1 MAAPGSARVKPAHVL
16 ETLLLRG
23 VTAGLG
29 ALSWRHAIGA
39 GAMLGST
46 VGALGLR
53 AKVARENLARA
64 FPEKSPAERA
74 TLLAEHYRELGRVA
88 GEYPHMPAIVRS
100 NEGEVV
106 HPVAGI
112 EHLEAAA
119 AYGRGVILMTGH
131 FGNFE
136 LLGAWLTRWNPVD
149 FVVKPLSNPGA
160 DVLLTDLRTRS
171 GVGSISTNGGVKR
184 VFQALRQKRW
194 VAMLADQDARRH
206 GVFVPYFGIPS
217 STPEGPARIALAS
230 GAPIVFGWVVRQS
243 DGRHQLTI
251 EPPLMPEGDARDEA
265 AVVALTARHTALLE
279 AAVRRAPQAWFW
291 LHRRW
296 KTAPPT
302 AGGKEE

>member
-1 MAAPGSARVKPAHVL
+1 MKAAHVA
-16 ETLLLRG
+16 ETLLLRA

-29 ALSWRHAIGA
+29 ALSWRQAIGVGA
-39 GAMLGST
+39 GLGDA

-53 AKVARENLARA
+53 ARVARENLARA
-64 FPEKSPAERA
+64 FPERSADQRRE
-74 TLLAEHYRELGRVA
+74 LLKLHYRELGRVA

-100 NEGEVV
+100 AEGEVV
-106 HPVAGI
+106 LPVRGL

-119 AYGRGVILMTGH
+119 ALGRGVILMTGH

-160 DVLLTDLRTRS
+160 EAWLSQQRERS
-171 GVGSISTNGGVKR
+171 GVGSISTGGGVKR

-230 GAPIVFGWVVRQS
+230 GAPIIFGWVVRQP
-243 DGRHQLTI
+243 DGRHLLTI
-251 EPPLMPEGDARDEA
+251 EPPLLPQGDARDEA
-265 AVVALTARHTALLE
+265 AVVALTAQHTALLE

-302 AGGKEE
+302 APREEV

>member
-1 MAAPGSARVKPAHVL
+1 MKPAHVI
-16 ETLLLRG
+16 ETALLRA

-29 ALSWRHAIGA
+29 ALPWNQAIRVGAALGAGIGA
-39 GAMLGST
+39 C
-46 VGALGLR
+46 GLR

-64 FPEKSPAERA
+64 FPERDQRDRDA
-74 TLLAEHYRELGRVA
+74 LLTEHYRELGRVA

-100 NEGEVV
+100 AEGEVV
-106 HPVAGI
+106 LPVRGL

-119 AYGRGVILMTGH
+119 APGRGVILMTGH

-160 DVLLTDLRTRS
+160 EVWLGDLRARC
-171 GVGSISTNGGVKR
+171 GVGSITTGGGVKR

-217 STPEGPARIALAS
+217 STPEGPARIALAA
-230 GAPIVFGWVVRQS
+230 GAPIAFGWVVRQP

-251 EPPLMPEGDARDEA
+251 EPPLMPEGDPRDEG

-296 KTAPPT
+296 KTAPPSPVV
-302 AGGKEE
+302 KEG

>member
-1 MAAPGSARVKPAHVL
+1 MKPSHIV
-16 ETLLLRG
+16 ETMLLRG

-29 ALSWRHAIGA
+29 AMPWKRAIGA
-39 GAMLGST
+39 GAFLGSL

-64 FPEKSPAERA
+64 FPERTPAECA
-74 TLLAEHYRELGRVA
+74 ALLAEHYRELGRVA
-88 GEYPHMPAIVRS
+88 AEYPHMPAIVRS
-100 NEGEVV
+100 KEGEVV
-106 HPVAGI
+106 LPVRGR

-119 AYGRGVILMTGH
+119 ARGRGVILMTGH

-160 DVLLTDLRTRS
+160 EAWLADIRGRS
-171 GVGSISTNGGVKR
+171 GVGNISIGGGVKR

-230 GAPIVFGWVVRQS
+230 GAPIVFGWVVRQP
-243 DGRHQLTI
+243 DGRHELTI
-251 EPPLMPEGDARDEA
+251 EPPLVPQGDPRDES
-265 AVVALTARHTALLE
+265 AVIALTAQHTALLE
-279 AAVRRAPQAWFW
+279 AAVRHAPQAWFW

-296 KTAPPT
+296 KTAPPLVG
-302 AGGKEE
+302 AKEG

>member
-1 MAAPGSARVKPAHVL
+1 VKPAHVV
-16 ETLLLRG
+16 ESLLLRG

-29 ALSWRHAIGA
+29 ALSWRRAVGA
-39 GAMLGST
+39 GAMLGSA

-53 AKVARENLARA
+53 ARVARENLARA
-64 FPEKSPAERA
+64 FPERTAAERDL
-74 TLLAEHYRELGRVA
+74 LLAEHYRELGRVA
-88 GEYPHMPAIVRS
+88 GEYPHIPAIVRS
-100 NEGEVV
+100 QEGEVV
-106 HPVAGI
+106 LPVRGL

-119 AYGRGVILMTGH
+119 ALGRGVILMTGH

-160 DVLLTDLRTRS
+160 EAWLSDLRSRA
-171 GVGSISTNGGVKR
+171 GVGSIPVGAGVKR

-206 GVFVPYFGIPS
+206 GVFVPFFGIPS

-230 GAPIVFGWVVRQS
+230 GAPIIFGWVVRRS
-243 DGRHQLTI
+243 DGRHELTI
-251 EPPLMPEGDARDEA
+251 EPPLLPEGDPRDEA

-279 AAVRRAPQAWFW
+279 SAVRRAPQAWFW

-296 KTAPPT
+296 KTAPPVP
-302 AGGKEE
+302 GGKEG

>member
-1 MAAPGSARVKPAHVL
+1 MKPAHVA
-16 ETLLLRG
+16 ETILLRG

-29 ALSWRHAIGA
+29 AMPWRRAIGA
-39 GAMLGST
+39 GALLGSAI
-46 VGALGLR
+46 GALGLR
-53 AKVARENLARA
+53 GKVARENLARA
-64 FPEKSPAERA
+64 FPERPVAEREA
-74 TLLAEHYRELGRVA
+74 LLAENYRELGRVA
-88 GEYPHMPAIVRS
+88 AEYPHMPGIVRS
-100 NEGEVV
+100 AEGEVV
-106 HPVAGI
+106 LPVQGLA
-112 EHLEAAA
+112 HLEAAA
-119 AYGRGVILMTGH
+119 ALGRGVILMTGH

-160 DVLLTDLRTRS
+160 ETWLADIRARS
-171 GVGSISTNGGVKR
+171 GVGNISTGGGVKR

-230 GAPIVFGWVVRQS
+230 GAPIVFGWVVRQG

-251 EPPLMPEGDARDEA
+251 EPPLLSRGDPRDEA
-265 AVVALTARHTALLE
+265 AVIALTAQHTALLE
-279 AAVRRAPQAWFW
+279 AAVRHAPQAWFW

-296 KTAPPT
+296 KTAPPS
-302 AGGKEE
+302 AVAKEE

>member
-1 MAAPGSARVKPAHVL
+1 MKPAHAL
-16 ETLLLRG
+16 ETLLLRS

-29 ALSWRHAIGA
+29 ALPWRRAIGA
-39 GAMLGST
+39 GALLGST

-53 AKVARENLARA
+53 SKVARENLSRA
-64 FPEKSPAERA
+64 FPEKSAADREA
-74 TLLAEHYRELGRVA
+74 LLAEHYRELGRVA

-100 NEGEVV
+100 PEGDVV
-106 HPVAGI
+106 HTVAGI
-112 EHLEAAA
+112 EHLESAAA
-119 AYGRGVILMTGH
+119 RGRGVILMTGH

-160 DVLLTDLRTRS
+160 EAWLSDLRTRS

-230 GAPIVFGWVVRQS
+230 GAPIVFGWVVRQP
-243 DGRHQLTI
+243 DGRHRLTI
-251 EPPLMPEGDARDEA
+251 EPPLLPEGDPRDEA

-279 AAVRRAPQAWFW
+279 TAVRQAPQAWFW

-296 KTAPPT
+296 KTAPPG
-302 AGGKEE
+302 ASVREG